1 MGTLSANV
9 ISTAYKK
16 LVFTN
21 ATSGVS
27 GKLYYTLDAD
37 GTTDTELTTLAS
49 KMSFTLGIQLT
60 NGTIYDSGGNESIV
74 LTTTGSA
81 VNHLG
86 IINGAAG
93 SPGAVSLTTL
103 GDSSNVDLTLTP
115 KGTGIVNCT
124 PKLKAIL
131 GVQLGNDIIYNSQGT
146 AALTLD
152 SDEDLTITGDLT
164 VTGNEINSSGAKA
177 ITLSSDDVTVEG
189 DLTITGASSGT
200 MTLGATADGTDRSIK
215 FGHST
220 LASIMGIDDDQD
232 VFAINTDAAFQ
243 SVNDFEIAASGLIT
257 TGGALTTGGVI
268 TSGGNIVI
276 PDAGNIGSV
285 SDTDAIAIT
294 SGGQVTFSQ
303 NIVQS
308 SSGVTNTFAGIS
320 TFNKTTTFPGNTGP
334 ANGAGIDSDG
344 SRHHSWIEKVGGVTK
359 TSIYVDIGGLAS
371 TATDLD
377 VIGLAAGGIA
387 HIGLINTTTNGAI
400 FAVRMTCLE
409 TPTTGADEV
418 DLYNATDS
426 DLVYDNLI
434 TDGTEDAIIKDSGAW
449 TTGVTKGQTAAITMG
464 TNEYLY
470 LTAGEGSVAGTYG
483 AGKFLIELWGA

>member
-9 ISTAYKK
+9 ISTVYKK
-16 LVFTN
+16 LIFTN
-21 ATSGVS
+21 ATSGAS

-49 KMSFTLGIQLT
+49 KMSFTLGIQLS
-60 NGTIYDSGGNESIV
+60 NGIVYDSNGNESIE
-74 LTTTGSA
+74 LTATSSA

-86 IINGAAG
+86 ITNAAAG
-93 SPGAVSLTTL
+93 NAIILTTV
-103 GDSSNVDLTLTP
+103 GTDSNVGMTLTP
-115 KGTGIVNCT
+115 KGTGVVTST
-124 PKLKAIL
+124 PLLVATL
-131 GVQLGNDIIYNSQGT
+131 GVKLGNNVIYNSEGT

-152 SDEDLTITGDLT
+152 TDEDLTIAGDLT
-164 VTGNEINSSGAKA
+164 VTGNEINSSGDKA
-177 ITLSSDDVTVEG
+177 ITLSNDDVTVEG
-189 DLTITGASSGT
+189 DLTVTGASSGKI
-200 MTLGATADGTDRSIK
+200 TLGADADGTDRSIV
-215 FGHST
+215 FGHTT
-220 LASIMGIDDDQD
+220 LKSIMGIDDDQD

-268 TSGGNIVI
+268 TSGGSILI
-276 PDAGNIGSV
+276 PDAGNIGSA

-308 SSGVTNTFAGIS
+308 AGGVTNTFAGTS
-320 TFNKTTTFPGNTGP
+320 TFNGLTTWPGNTGP

-344 SRHHSWIEKVGGVTK
+344 SRHHSWIEKVGGVIK

-377 VIGLAAGGIA
+377 VIGLAAGGVA
-387 HIGLINTTTNGAI
+387 HIGLINSTTNGTI

-409 TPTTGADEV
+409 TPTTGADEI
-418 DLYNATDS
+418 DLYNATDNN
-426 DLVYDNLI
+426 LVYDNLI

-470 LTAGEGSVAGTYG
+470 LTAGEAGTAGTYG